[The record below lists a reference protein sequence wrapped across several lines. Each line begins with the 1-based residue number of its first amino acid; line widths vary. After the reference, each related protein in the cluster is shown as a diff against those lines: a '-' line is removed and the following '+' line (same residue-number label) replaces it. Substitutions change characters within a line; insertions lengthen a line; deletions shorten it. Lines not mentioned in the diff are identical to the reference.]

1 MMNEKEKA
9 AYIRALED
17 AIEIIESECDCVEL
31 EYSKYPVLLNS
42 ATRALQNASQLISD
56 EIVMTNSERVLS
68 MGEQCVW
75 KEDEDGVWDT
85 ECGNSFEL
93 VEGVPIQ
100 DEMNFCPYCGKALRE
115 ETFTNN
121 VKCTCGMPW
130 EKDMNQFG
138 CWSCGALKP
147 NTES

>member
-17 AIEIIESECDCVEL
+17 AIEIIEAEFDCVEL
-31 EYSKYPVLLNS
+31 EYSKYPVLWKS
-42 ATRALQNASQLISD
+42 AKHALQNASQLISD

-68 MGEQCVW
+68 MGDQCIW
-75 KEDEDGVWDT
+75 KKHSEHGMWDT

-100 DEMNFCPYCGKALRE
+100 DEMNFCPYCGKVLQND
-115 ETFTNN
+115 T
-121 VKCTCGMPW
+121 
-130 EKDMNQFG
+130 
-138 CWSCGALKP
+138 
-147 NTES
+147 